1 MWWLTIYVNP
11 SSISVAEE
19 QIKFK
24 TSLDCSMKSYLKKN
38 SRWGRNSQH
47 TGFIYIISTI
57 YIIVCKYQINI
68 HYVAYYIYLISSI
81 WMLLTCMYVCELACG
96 GIRSPGIW
104 SYRAIVW
111 GLGTELRSSARVTS
125 GLNSWLI
132 SLPPYMYIFNFMFLL
147 IDYFWAQSQGMEI
160 ETTRNMHKVRCINF
174 CSKKNSIP
182 EKLNR
187 RELVE
192 EY

>member
-1 MWWLTIYVNP
+1 M
-11 SSISVAEE
+11 
-19 QIKFK
+19 
-24 TSLDCSMKSYLKKN
+24 
-38 SRWGRNSQH
+38 
-47 TGFIYIISTI
+47 
-57 YIIVCKYQINI
+57 
-68 HYVAYYIYLISSI
+68 
-81 WMLLTCMYVCELACG
+81 
-96 GIRSPGIW
+96 
-104 SYRAIVW
+104 W

-125 GLNSWLI
+125 GLNSRLI